1 MSIFAGIYCRHENKI
16 IPNQICDELNK
27 LVSRNADADR
37 IVFKNDRNYLV
48 KVGFGVFGE
57 VGHFTDSNGGIS
69 LLAGEPL
76 LGNSDEPNRNDD
88 LVKIHQGL
96 EHASFESLTN
106 AQGVFCL
113 VNSQKDRLT
122 LVTDKLGL
130 RPIYYWFNEDF
141 VVFATALRILEN
153 LSIIPKKMSIR
164 AVTEVAALGY
174 PLGNRTPYEDIFV
187 LKSSECIQFENQ
199 KSASSKY
206 WNWDKFKTSKKS
218 EEQLLN
224 ELYQQFSQAVK
235 RRLKKDKTT
244 IAYLSGGLD
253 SRCIVGALV
262 GLNAQIHTFNFARP
276 NTQDQILGREFAKI
290 AKVIHTEIP
299 KEPGDIVPDY
309 STKMADAWEKSTH
322 RKEFPAEHPNL
333 IWSGEGGSVALG
345 HVHLSPKMVELMR
358 AGKIDETITEFT
370 QREHIYLSP
379 KLLQNNVF
387 SEVSTMLKNSILTEI
402 AELNHEDAARNFYL
416 FLLQND
422 QRRKLYGHFENI
434 DLHKLEFHLPFFD
447 SSVLETII
455 SIPLEMCLR
464 HQFYVKWLYLFPQI
478 VTSVSWQA
486 YPGHEQCPLPI
497 PDGLSYQWDDKY
509 QNNEQKSKNRYLVRQ
524 GKEMLSSKDFPT
536 DILSR
541 KNIRLAV
548 WVHQTGWR
556 DYSYIIENA
565 NTFYRYWKICKG
577 NYSL

>member
-1 MSIFAGIYCRHENKI
+1 MSIFAGIYCRQENKI
-16 IPNQICDELNK
+16 IPNQICDELNQ

-37 IVFKNDRNYLV
+37 IVFKNDRNYFV
-48 KVGFGVFGE
+48 KVGFGVFNE

-69 LLAGEPL
+69 VLAGEPL
-76 LGNSDEPNRNDD
+76 LSNSDEPNRKDD
-88 LVKIHQGL
+88 LIKIHQEL
-96 EHASFESLTN
+96 ENSSFEPLTY

-113 VNSQKDRLT
+113 VNSQNNQLT
-122 LVTDKLGL
+122 LVTDKLGI

-141 VVFATALRILEN
+141 VIFASALRILEN
-153 LSIIPKKMSIR
+153 LSIIPKKMSVR

-174 PLGNRTPYEDIFV
+174 PLGNRTPYENVFV
-187 LKSSECIQFENQ
+187 LKAAEVVQFKDQ
-199 KSASSKY
+199 KVTSAKY
-206 WNWDKFKTSKKS
+206 WNWDQVKTSTES
-218 EEQLLN
+218 EEKLLSQ
-224 ELYQQFSQAVK
+224 LYQRFNQAVI

-262 GLNAQIHTFNFARP
+262 GANAQVHTYNFARP

-299 KEPGDIVPDY
+299 KESGDIVPDY
-309 STKMADAWEKSTH
+309 SAKMAEAWEKSAN
-322 RKEFPAEHPNL
+322 RQSFPADHPNL

-345 HVHLSPKMVELMR
+345 HVHLTQKIVDLMR
-358 AGKIDETITEFT
+358 ADKINEAIAEYT

-379 KLLQNNVF
+379 KLLQPNVF
-387 SEVSTMLKNSILTEI
+387 PEVSALLKKGISEEL
-402 AELNHEDAARNFYL
+402 AELNHQDAARNFYI

-434 DLHKLEFHLPFFD
+434 DLHELEFQLPFFD
-447 SSVLETII
+447 SAVLETII
-455 SIPLEMCLR
+455 SIPIEMCLR
-464 HQFYVKWLYLFPQI
+464 HQLYVKWLYLFPQI

-497 PDGLSYQWDDKY
+497 PEGLSYQWDDKY
-509 QNNEQKSKNRYLVRQ
+509 QNNEQKTKNRHLVKQ
-524 GKEMLSSKDFPT
+524 GKEMLKSQDFPT

-548 WVHQTGWR
+548 WIHQTGWR